1 MAKQGL
7 PIPDIWETPHYALS
21 ALDDKVLNTLYP
33 LRYES
38 LYSLG
43 SLPFPVKTNGALYI
57 PENMGFVLPGGD
69 YAEGRSL
76 DDMKMLIERIA
87 VFEDPVASFFWHP
100 WRELPELK
108 SIVGWL
114 HDAGFEFVSA
124 YDLFEIKKQGD
135 ISAST
140 GINQWR
146 SAYSPSIG
154 YAITNTLIAIA
165 FIVFF
170 IGSFVYILN
179 LLRMKRNLKRIGRF
193 NMSLIELRDIAREH
207 KSELPKVAIFVPARN
222 EGAVIENTIRQLAAL
237 DYPKHLYRAVIIVDE
252 REREDNLERRTID
265 VVRRVAQEINHK
277 FNTEFVHCI
286 EVPKWYSGTLGSL
299 EQSYE
304 KSTKGRALNYMLQSL
319 YDQPKWRDYE
329 MIGILDAD
337 GRLHPN
343 VLKEVAYKRITKKSK
358 LLQGPVFQVSNFGHV
373 SLVGM
378 CAALELA
385 VHHTTTLPRR
395 LLRGGK
401 LQFVAGTNY
410 FIDKDLIA
418 DVGGWDCDALVEDA
432 ELALRLYVRQRT
444 TAEWLDAPEIEQTPP
459 SFSIYRRQ
467 RERWVRGHFMLLHD
481 IKRADIPFLEK
492 VYLYNKIVI
501 SQFRFIPE
509 FTLAILSIVYMFMGY
524 LMDLGQVFNIISVYL
539 LCTAI
544 LMFNLYALTYWA
556 LRKYIPTQ
564 TSTMTSITQYLKL
577 FLFFPVF
584 MVCQCVPRVE
594 GLFNFARR
602 HHVAWYKTER
612 TQEGSGEVLFLGDK
626 ELVKD
631 KVY

>member
-1 MAKQGL
+1 M
-7 PIPDIWETPHYALS
+7 
-21 ALDDKVLNTLYP
+21 
-33 LRYES
+33 
-38 LYSLG
+38 
-43 SLPFPVKTNGALYI
+43 
-57 PENMGFVLPGGD
+57 
-69 YAEGRSL
+69 
-76 DDMKMLIERIA
+76 
-87 VFEDPVASFFWHP
+87 
-100 WRELPELK
+100 
-108 SIVGWL
+108 
-114 HDAGFEFVSA
+114 
-124 YDLFEIKKQGD
+124 
-135 ISAST
+135 
-140 GINQWR
+140 
-146 SAYSPSIG
+146 
-154 YAITNTLIAIA
+154 
-165 FIVFF
+165 
-170 IGSFVYILN
+170 
-179 LLRMKRNLKRIGRF
+179 
-193 NMSLIELRDIAREH
+193 
-207 KSELPKVAIFVPARN
+207 AIFVPARN

-252 REREDNLERRTID
+252 RERDDNLERRTID
-265 VVRRVAQEINHK
+265 VVRMVAQEINQK
-277 FNTEFVHCI
+277 FKTDFVHCI

-304 KSTKGRALNYMLQSL
+304 KSTKGRALNYTLQSL
-319 YDQPKWRDYE
+319 HNQPEWQDYE

-395 LLRGGK
+395 LLREGK

-410 FIDKDLIA
+410 FIDKDLITN
-418 DVGGWDCDALVEDA
+418 VGGWDCDALVEDA

-467 RERWVRGHFMLLHD
+467 RERWVRGHFMLLRD
-481 IKRADIPFLEK
+481 IKRANIPFFEK

-509 FTLAILSIVYMFMGY
+509 FTFAILSIVYMFMGY
-524 LMDLGQVFNIISVYL
+524 LMDLGQVFNMISVYL
-539 LCTAI
+539 LCMAI

-556 LRKYIPTQ
+556 LRKYIPRQ
-564 TSTMTSITQYLKL
+564 INTMASVTQYLKL

-584 MVCQCVPRVE
+584 MVIQCVPRVE
-594 GLFNFARR
+594 GLFNFTRR
-602 HHVAWYKTER
+602 HHVTWYKTER
-612 TQEGSGEVLFLGDK
+612 TQEGSGEVLFLGEK
-626 ELVKD
+626 TLRIKRLKFTIACPWNGTIRWELVLGNYLGFVTLFHKLLLNRD
-631 KVY
+631 I